1 MNRQM
6 AEYIAG
12 DENHC
17 EIVYR
22 LRKGG
27 GGYVWVKNT
36 LSLIESEAGEAR
48 VYSVYRD
55 MTREREEQSRLR
67 QQYKDLIMQHYQ
79 TQGPDALVLGHCNIT
94 QNRILEIID
103 YTDSNPVSYTH
114 LDVYK
119 RQP

>member
-1 MNRQM
+1 MCIR
-6 AEYIAG
+6 
-12 DENHC
+12 D
-17 EIVYR
+17 
-22 LRKGG
+22 
-27 GGYVWVKNT
+27 
-36 LSLIESEAGEAR
+36 R

-103 YTDSNPVSYTH
+103 YTDSNLLGTFGSVREDFFSG
-114 LDVYK
+114 LSSLVVDEEERRKFLDIDVYK
-119 RQP
+119 RQQLHHTGKAALLL